1 MQRLP
6 LPTTPNNTQHP
17 IRKSP
22 GYYDCLNKV
31 KDPKAPKPTF
41 AEIIKKERNDV
52 DMARQIIKAKE
63 NEDND
68 WVIVEKGWER

>member
-1 MQRLP
+1 MKFIIE
-6 LPTTPNNTQHP
+6 HP

-22 GYYDCLNKV
+22 GYYDCLNEV
-31 KDPKAPKPTF
+31 KDPKAPKVPKPTF

-63 NEDND
+63 NEDDD